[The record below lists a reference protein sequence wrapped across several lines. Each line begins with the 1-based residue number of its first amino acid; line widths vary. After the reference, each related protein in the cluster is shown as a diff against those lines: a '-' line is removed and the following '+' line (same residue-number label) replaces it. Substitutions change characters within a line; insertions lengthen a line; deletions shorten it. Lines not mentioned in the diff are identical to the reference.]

1 MRTILTIGGD
11 TWTDVSSSPNDTQV
25 WKITDKGYKEVEEG
39 LKPTMLDDEDIID
52 LVDFGDDQQT
62 FIGNLN
68 QTNVQFDSRI
78 KGVRLSPHIYNKLDE
93 IDLLLSCAP

>member
-25 WKITDKGYKEVEEG
+25 WKITDKGYKEVEDG

-52 LVDFGDDQQT
+52 LVDLGVDEIHRIF
-62 FIGNLN
+62 
-68 QTNVQFDSRI
+68 QTNS
-78 KGVRLSPHIYNKLDE
+78 LDE
-93 IDLLLSCAP
+93 HMQSTNNEEASSE

>member
-52 LVDFGDDQQT
+52 LVDFGDDQISSLFQT
-62 FIGNLN
+62 S
-68 QTNVQFDSRI
+68 T
-78 KGVRLSPHIYNKLDE
+78 LDE
-93 IDLLLSCAP
+93 HMQSTNDEEALSE

>member
-25 WKITDKGYKEVEEG
+25 WKITDKGYKEVEDG

-52 LVDFGDDQQT
+52 LVDLGVDEIHRIF
-62 FIGNLN
+62 
-68 QTNVQFDSRI
+68 QTNS
-78 KGVRLSPHIYNKLDE
+78 LDE
-93 IDLLLSCAP
+93 HMQSTNNEESSSE

>member
-52 LVDFGDDQQT
+52 LVDFGDDQISSLFQT
-62 FIGNLN
+62 S
-68 QTNVQFDSRI
+68 T
-78 KGVRLSPHIYNKLDE
+78 LDE
-93 IDLLLSCAP
+93 HMQSTNDEEASSE

>member
-25 WKITDKGYKEVEEG
+25 WKITDKGYKEVEDG

-52 LVDFGDDQQT
+52 LVDFGDDQISSLFQT
-62 FIGNLN
+62 S
-68 QTNVQFDSRI
+68 T
-78 KGVRLSPHIYNKLDE
+78 LDE
-93 IDLLLSCAP
+93 HMQSTNDEEASSE

>member
-52 LVDFGDDQQT
+52 VTNIEVDEIHRIF
-62 FIGNLN
+62 
-68 QTNVQFDSRI
+68 QTNS
-78 KGVRLSPHIYNKLDE
+78 LDE
-93 IDLLLSCAP
+93 HMQSTNNEEVSSE

>member
-52 LVDFGDDQQT
+52 LVDFGDDQISSLFQT
-62 FIGNLN
+62 S
-68 QTNVQFDSRI
+68 T
-78 KGVRLSPHIYNKLDE
+78 LDE
-93 IDLLLSCAP
+93 HLTEDNSIEAVSE